1 MKNIRQTSFDRT
13 FNSVI
18 VLLVILMCVITLYP
32 LWFVVI
38 ASLSDPYT
46 VVGGEVFLLPKK
58 ITLEGY
64 QYMIQNHTIW
74 RGYFNSIYIT
84 IFGTLFNL
92 FLCIPTAYSLSRKN
106 LFAKKFTTWFFL
118 FTMYFSG
125 GMIPGYLLVKSVG
138 LLNKPYT
145 MIFLNGISVYNLLV
159 TRTFFQDSI
168 PGELYESARID
179 GAGELSV
186 FFKIAL
192 PLAKPI
198 IAVMALFFG
207 VARWNDYFTAMIHLS
222 NSKYFPLQVV
232 LRNILITAQ
241 QAILDTSAM
250 SADEAEAARRTA
262 YMAESM
268 KYALIIISSAPLLVA
283 YPFVQKYFTKGV
295 MIGAVKG

>member
-1 MKNIRQTSFDRT
+1 MKKIRQTSFDRA
-13 FNSVI
+13 FNI
-18 VLLVILMCVITLYP
+18 IINLLVVLMCLITLYP
-32 LWFVVI
+32 LWFVMI
-38 ASLSDPYT
+38 ASISDPYT
-46 VVGGEVFLLPKK
+46 LARGEIFILPKQ

-64 QYMIQNHTIW
+64 QYMLQNHTIW
-74 RGYFNSIYIT
+74 RGYFNSLYIT
-84 IFGTLFNL
+84 VFGTLFNL
-92 FLCIPTAYSLSRKN
+92 VLCVPAAYSLSRKN

-138 LLNKPYT
+138 LLNRPYT
-145 MIFLNGISVYNLLV
+145 MIFLNGISIYNLIV
-159 TRTFFQDSI
+159 TRTFFQNSI

-179 GAGELSV
+179 GAGEFSV

-198 IAVMALFFG
+198 IAVMTLFFG
-207 VARWNDYFTAMIHLS
+207 VARWNDYFSAMIHLS

-241 QAILDTSAM
+241 QAIMDTSNM
-250 SADEAEAARRTA
+250 DADEAEAARRTA
-262 YMAESM
+262 YIAESM